1 MNTGDYV
8 KISDRYFEDNPNLKE
23 NLYNKEERRIY
34 IGVVVKLSDRLH
46 ACIPFRTKEPNNYRV
61 VEHGTFAIPSE
72 TKPKACLDLTKTL
85 IINNEEYLSVLEKDR
100 VAIPNVQKNRI
111 NENINEI
118 DKMLKGYIKG
128 YKKDCK
134 EKIRRPEKRVDPLYQ
149 FSTLQNYHKE
159 LGMIKEQ
166 EKEQNK
172 QKQQDKQR
180 EQARRM
186 AYMRQMG
193 HER

>member
-34 IGVVVKLSDRLH
+34 IGVVVKLSDRLN
-46 ACIPFRTKEPNNYRV
+46 ACIPFRTKEPNNNRV

-72 TKPKACLDLTKTL
+72 TKPKACLDLTKKL

-166 EKEQNK
+166 EKEQNN
-172 QKQQDKQR
+172 QKQQDMQR
-180 EQARRM
+180 ERARRM